1 MAESELE
8 VQITLRVRDA
18 IRAAVEKIGAKS
30 FSEISGFDEANLESL
45 SEADDAYVKVTVVS
59 VACQVNKTHGDP
71 DPSHSSVSEC
81 LKGAIYM
88 MQGHAAGPAAESPSP
103 RHADMESVVPRP
115 ASSVLFDQKSV
126 KLLNF
131 SANTAGFLILG
142 YFLGGVFLGPVFGL
156 SRCVGLASTAPW
168 IAPCLGSGL
177 GLVVGS
183 FAGLAY
189 TYYYF
194 VRKM

>member
-8 VQITLRVRDA
+8 VQVTLKVRDA
-18 IRAAVEKIGAKS
+18 IRAAFEKIGSKS
-30 FSEISGFDEANLESL
+30 FSEISGLDEANLGGL
-45 SEADDAYVKVTVVS
+45 SEADDVFVKVTVVS
-59 VACQVNKTHGDP
+59 VACQINKTHGDP
-71 DPSHSSVSEC
+71 DPSHSSISEC
-81 LKGAIYM
+81 LKGAIYRI
-88 MQGHAAGPAAESPSP
+88 QGHAASPASEPAAP
-103 RHADMESVVPRP
+103 RHANMESVVPRP
-115 ASSVLFDQKSV
+115 VSPVLFDQKSV

-131 SANTAGFLILG
+131 SANTAGFLVLG

-156 SRCVGLASTAPW
+156 SQCVGLASTAPW

-194 VRKM
+194 TRKM